1 MPAGPCVVLVGMP
14 GAGKTTVGRRVAY
27 RLGVDFLDADDAI
40 ERRAGRTV
48 REIFSTD
55 GEAAFRAQEATVVAV
70 VFDSFPGV
78 FALGGG
84 ALLDQ
89 GTRTR
94 LRALATSGTVVALLT
109 ASLPVLQQ
117 RVGDGTRRPLLAGDV
132 RVRLAALVE
141 ERAALFAEVATL
153 TVDTDGLDRQQ
164 VAARIARVVRA
175 RAAKTDRP

>member
-1 MPAGPCVVLVGMP
+1 MP

-55 GEAAFRAQEATVVAV
+55 GEAAFRAQEAAVVAA
-70 VFDSFPGV
+70 VFDGFTGV

-84 ALLDQ
+84 ALLDD

-94 LRALATSGTVVALLT
+94 LSALAASGTVVALLT
-109 ASLPVLQQ
+109 ASLPVLQR

-132 RVRLAALVE
+132 RSRLATLAQ
-141 ERAALFAEVATL
+141 ERAALFTEVATL
-153 TVDTDGLDRQQ
+153 TVPTDGLDRQQ
-164 VAARIARVVRA
+164 VAARIARVVRD
-175 RAAKTDRP
+175 RAAKADRR

>member
-14 GAGKTTVGRRVAY
+14 GAGKTTVGRRLAH

-55 GEAAFRAQEATVVAV
+55 GEAAFRAQEAAVVAA
-70 VFDSFPGV
+70 VFDSFTGV

-84 ALLDQ
+84 ALLDH

-94 LRALATSGTVVALLT
+94 LAALAASGTVVALLT
-109 ASLPVLQQ
+109 ASLPVLQR
-117 RVGDGTRRPLLAGDV
+117 RVGDGARRPLLAGDV
-132 RVRLAALVE
+132 RGRLAALAQ
-141 ERAALFAEVATL
+141 ERAGLFAEVATL
-153 TVDTDGLDRQQ
+153 TVHTDGLDRQQ
-164 VAARIARVVRA
+164 VAARIARVVHA
-175 RAAKTDRP
+175 RAATTDGS